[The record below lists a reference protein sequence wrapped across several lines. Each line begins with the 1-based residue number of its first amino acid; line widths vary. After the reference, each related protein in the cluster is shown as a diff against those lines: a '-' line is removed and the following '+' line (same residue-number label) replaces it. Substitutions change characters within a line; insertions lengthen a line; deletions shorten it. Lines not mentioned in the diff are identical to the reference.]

1 VLHTSSHVDVS
12 VIFVAGSNGKVFL
25 YRHSM
30 WIEGGP
36 TISGKEVDM
45 AHLLLLVSPPMVFRW
60 QDVVSRYIND
70 DSGGFMRNLMETQP

>member
-1 VLHTSSHVDVS
+1 
-12 VIFVAGSNGKVFL
+12 
-25 YRHSM
+25 M
-30 WIEGGP
+30 WIEGGS

-70 DSGGFMRNLMETQP
+70 DSGGFMRNLMETQR